1 MQHDRGCI
9 CQECAGTSTTDTVL
23 VGLTMIAGVVL
34 AITTASRIVVLI
46 ALVVLAGMVVHKLRR
61 TMPSQVEH
69 KDKAS
74 RKGLG

>member
-46 ALVVLAGMVVHKLRR
+46 ALVVLAGMVVHKLRC

-69 KDKAS
+69 KDKRS